1 MPNSQIEMVIKDD
14 RQPGGWRV
22 CGEFREDPGG
32 QVDVYVVV
40 RQGDVVARG
49 GDVVTQKEW
58 QFGMTPEGGQLVPGR
73 DKTAIASAVAIARKS
88 SGLEVF
94 TWAQR
99 VRVVKA
105 RTPGNEPPP
114 LGDGTPARSPGGTL
128 AMGDSITSSLA
139 VSEPT
144 GPEAGPGGLSYTVDL
159 RVH

>member
-1 MPNSQIEMVIKDD
+1 MPNSQIEMVVKDD
-14 RQPGGWRV
+14 SQPGGWRV
-22 CGEFREDPGG
+22 CGEFKEDPGG
-32 QVDVYVVV
+32 QVDVYVLV

-58 QFGMTPEGGQLVPGR
+58 QFGMTPKGGQLVAGE
-73 DKTAIASAVAIARKS
+73 DETAIASAVAIARKS

-99 VRVVKA
+99 VPVKTT
-105 RTPGNEPPP
+105 RIPGNEPPP
-114 LGDGTPARSPGGTL
+114 LGDGTPAESPGTL

-144 GPEAGPGGLSYTVDL
+144 GPKAGADRLSYTADL

>member
-22 CGEFREDPGG
+22 CGEFKEDPGG
-32 QVDVYVVV
+32 HVDVYVFV

-58 QFGMTPEGGQLVPGR
+58 QFGMTPKGGQLVAGE
-73 DKTAIASAVAIARKS
+73 DETAIASAVAIARKS

-99 VRVVKA
+99 VHVVTG
-105 RTPGNEPPP
+105 RTPGDEPPP
-114 LGDGTPARSPGGTL
+114 LGDGTPAGSPGTL
-128 AMGDSITSSLA
+128 AMGDSISSSLA

-144 GPEAGPGGLSYTVDL
+144 GSEAGPDGLDYTHDL